1 VTVLRR
7 LVVGFGRFWWDF
19 FVGDTPEIFVAAVVL
34 LGLTKLLTV
43 LLPSAA
49 LWAVLPPLVVVTLVL
64 SVARA
69 QRNSR
74 H

>member
-1 VTVLRR
+1 MTVLRR